1 MPLISAV
8 SWAVGPTS
16 APIIPKTFH
25 SPGNPPGG
33 GGGSAVYGSTVF
45 DGTGDS
51 LSINVGGA
59 GVGGSTYF
67 DGSGDY
73 LESASSLDFT
83 MGTGDFTVECWFK
96 PAFDTSVNNTYHAYM
111 WEIGNQRVYITI
123 DDGKLYLANAFIGAI
138 ANVSIGNIQNQW
150 HHVAVTKASN
160 VYTLWYDGQSQGTAS
175 DSNEITGPTGNEDLI
190 FRIANHTYWGS
201 TNYEFNGY
209 ISNMR
214 VIKGTAIYTSAFTP
228 STSPLTAISGT
239 VLLTCQN
246 STGTITDA
254 SSSNHTMT
262 VYGNSIASSDNP
274 FATTLNMGA
283 GDWTIEWWMQISNQN
298 PSTNSSIFDTRG
310 GGPAS
315 GAYHVMQVQTNRTL
329 MYFTNGNSKITTN
342 TVLDTGTWYH
352 VALQKSGN
360 VTTLYLDG
368 VAEGTYADT
377 QTYLP
382 PQNNIMIIGADD
394 NNSGYYYNG
403 FLSNFRMVKG
413 NTAYTP
419 NGGSAYF
426 DGTGDSLDVGTFT
439 IGTDAF
445 TIESW
450 FQPKFNTNGSDTVF
464 LYDVSSEDIRVTFKN
479 GNIRA
484 QLGSETELSYSIGT
498 LDYNTW
504 YYTALQRDSS
514 GNVNFYFDGAVVG
527 NYNGSGQNVSGNTL
541 RIGDKQAGSKEFH
554 GYISNFRIV
563 RGNALYPPAN
573 GGSASFDGTGDSIDT
588 TNPLP
593 VTGDFTMEG
602 WIYPTT
608 SGLYDGYFTT
618 CLDSG
623 ANGGIVVAKD
633 KFFVTHGGGSS
644 QIGFSSPIENNV
656 WSHIA
661 LQRSGNVF
669 SLYKDGSLQGT
680 TTVTVSL
687 TGSTIRLGS
696 RYTNTTT
703 YQLTGF
709 LSNFRIVTGT
719 TVYSGAFTPST
730 SPLTAISG
738 TQLLTCQNGTGS
750 ITDASSNN
758 YTITPN
764 GNTTA
769 SGSSPFAKSTTPLT
783 DITNTKLLTC
793 NTASGT
799 IIDASSNNHTVTTNG
814 DTVASGENPFYT
826 TYSFTP
832 STAPLTDVTGTQLL
846 TAFNPSGAITDSSSN
861 TYTITAHG
869 NARASQN
876 NPFGQDGGY
885 MYFNGVN
892 SYYRATGISSLIP
905 QMETTSATIEFWF
918 QIQQPNN
925 SGYPSTQI
933 AINLDDPTNSTSY
946 GRSNHH
952 LVLQFNMNG
961 ESGPYFRGDS
971 QHANYYYNFDAFTN
985 FQWYHFAY
993 VQKYDGSNLTAAGF
1007 INGKQIKDTKNVSV
1021 TSAMSISGYNELEIG
1036 GANNTSYTG
1045 GWNTYDFTGLIHD
1058 VRFVYGTAVYDIP
1071 AVDTG
1076 LNEQRFTPPSAK
1088 LTATGGTY
1096 PSTTNVNTNIPA
1108 GHTIL
1113 LTDIVGG
1120 ELVDTTGN
1128 MTFTKGGNPYQI
1140 MSTGS
1145 YTPYDT
1151 LYPNR
1156 TTNGWYTNTNFTSS
1170 NPQNDVTEIKG
1181 VATGD
1186 STNNII
1192 IAGSDAGTDK
1202 FGMIGSY
1209 DTSTG
1214 SSNWHTQVGQ
1224 NTDINNVIMKRKGGY
1239 VGHSVVCGQDFG
1251 HRHNMTPSVGL
1262 GYVGLFDTT
1271 GGSQWQRIVKPTSIV
1286 DSNDGMDIKDVAEDS
1301 LGNIWAFGESRVNG
1315 ANAGNYET
1323 WHLIKMDKDGIYQ
1336 SSWAYGGTTQQ
1347 FARKMAIDKDDNI
1360 YLCGYIYDPTGG
1372 NNYPHGLVMKIHKTG
1387 SLTWSKIMGK
1397 NYTGVHYDQFDDIGL
1412 TELGSS
1418 DGDGLVILGG
1428 STTHTLG
1435 NSATQGQ
1442 SKPWV
1447 VALNQSDGAM
1457 VMSKISNDTNHIG
1470 VTSMFV
1476 RDNEIWCVITD
1487 RDQSPY
1493 DFLLVKYGL
1502 GANLMEKYSISYSN
1516 SNTTC
1521 RDSGTLS
1528 VDTNGNLVIGA
1539 TRISGG
1545 NYRWYPTVM
1554 PADIESKKG
1563 TYGEIDIGNTTFGET
1578 NLSDVAGITNGYTYS
1593 NIVGQTTSMTIV
1605 DGFDSGSSAQPL
1617 IVATSPPYTDSGSP
1631 GNVIG

>member
-1 MPLISAV
+1 
-8 SWAVGPTS
+8 
-16 APIIPKTFH
+16 
-25 SPGNPPGG
+25 
-33 GGGSAVYGSTVF
+33 
-45 DGTGDS
+45 
-51 LSINVGGA
+51 
-59 GVGGSTYF
+59 
-67 DGSGDY
+67 
-73 LESASSLDFT
+73 
-83 MGTGDFTVECWFK
+83 
-96 PAFDTSVNNTYHAYM
+96 
-111 WEIGNQRVYITI
+111 
-123 DDGKLYLANAFIGAI
+123 
-138 ANVSIGNIQNQW
+138 
-150 HHVAVTKASN
+150 
-160 VYTLWYDGQSQGTAS
+160 
-175 DSNEITGPTGNEDLI
+175 
-190 FRIANHTYWGS
+190 
-201 TNYEFNGY
+201 
-209 ISNMR
+209 
-214 VIKGTAIYTSAFTP
+214 
-228 STSPLTAISGT
+228 
-239 VLLTCQN
+239 
-246 STGTITDA
+246 
-254 SSSNHTMT
+254 
-262 VYGNSIASSDNP
+262 
-274 FATTLNMGA
+274 
-283 GDWTIEWWMQISNQN
+283 
-298 PSTNSSIFDTRG
+298 
-310 GGPAS
+310 
-315 GAYHVMQVQTNRTL
+315 
-329 MYFTNGNSKITTN
+329 
-342 TVLDTGTWYH
+342 
-352 VALQKSGN
+352 
-360 VTTLYLDG
+360 
-368 VAEGTYADT
+368 
-377 QTYLP
+377 
-382 PQNNIMIIGADD
+382 
-394 NNSGYYYNG
+394 
-403 FLSNFRMVKG
+403 
-413 NTAYTP
+413 
-419 NGGSAYF
+419 
-426 DGTGDSLDVGTFT
+426 
-439 IGTDAF
+439 
-445 TIESW
+445 
-450 FQPKFNTNGSDTVF
+450 
-464 LYDVSSEDIRVTFKN
+464 
-479 GNIRA
+479 
-484 QLGSETELSYSIGT
+484 
-498 LDYNTW
+498 
-504 YYTALQRDSS
+504 
-514 GNVNFYFDGAVVG
+514 
-527 NYNGSGQNVSGNTL
+527 
-541 RIGDKQAGSKEFH
+541 
-554 GYISNFRIV
+554 
-563 RGNALYPPAN
+563 
-573 GGSASFDGTGDSIDT
+573 
-588 TNPLP
+588 
-593 VTGDFTMEG
+593 
-602 WIYPTT
+602 
-608 SGLYDGYFTT
+608 
-618 CLDSG
+618 
-623 ANGGIVVAKD
+623 
-633 KFFVTHGGGSS
+633 
-644 QIGFSSPIENNV
+644 
-656 WSHIA
+656 
-661 LQRSGNVF
+661 
-669 SLYKDGSLQGT
+669 
-680 TTVTVSL
+680 
-687 TGSTIRLGS
+687 
-696 RYTNTTT
+696 
-703 YQLTGF
+703 
-709 LSNFRIVTGT
+709 
-719 TVYSGAFTPST
+719 
-730 SPLTAISG
+730 
-738 TQLLTCQNGTGS
+738 
-750 ITDASSNN
+750 
-758 YTITPN
+758 
-764 GNTTA
+764 
-769 SGSSPFAKSTTPLT
+769 
-783 DITNTKLLTC
+783 
-793 NTASGT
+793 
-799 IIDASSNNHTVTTNG
+799 
-814 DTVASGENPFYT
+814 
-826 TYSFTP
+826 
-832 STAPLTDVTGTQLL
+832 
-846 TAFNPSGAITDSSSN
+846 
-861 TYTITAHG
+861 
-869 NARASQN
+869 
-876 NPFGQDGGY
+876 
-885 MYFNGVN
+885 
-892 SYYRATGISSLIP
+892 
-905 QMETTSATIEFWF
+905 
-918 QIQQPNN
+918 
-925 SGYPSTQI
+925 
-933 AINLDDPTNSTSY
+933 
-946 GRSNHH
+946 
-952 LVLQFNMNG
+952 MNG

-1128 MTFTKGGNPYQI
+1128 MTFTKGGNPTQI

-1251 HRHNMTPSVGL
+1251 HRYNMTPSVGL

-1271 GGSQWQRIVKPTSIV
+1271 GGSQWQRIIKPTSLV
-1286 DSNDGMDIKDVAEDS
+1286 DSNDAMDIKDVAEDS

-1578 NLSDVAGITNGYTYS
+1578 NLSDVNGITNGYTYS

>member
-1 MPLISAV
+1 MPLISAP
-8 SWAVGPTS
+8 SWAAGPTS
-16 APIIPKTFH
+16 APVIPKTFH

-33 GGGSAVYGSTVF
+33 GGG
-45 DGTGDS
+45 
-51 LSINVGGA
+51 
-59 GVGGSTYF
+59 
-67 DGSGDY
+67 
-73 LESASSLDFT
+73 
-83 MGTGDFTVECWFK
+83 
-96 PAFDTSVNNTYHAYM
+96 
-111 WEIGNQRVYITI
+111 
-123 DDGKLYLANAFIGAI
+123 
-138 ANVSIGNIQNQW
+138 
-150 HHVAVTKASN
+150 
-160 VYTLWYDGQSQGTAS
+160 
-175 DSNEITGPTGNEDLI
+175 
-190 FRIANHTYWGS
+190 
-201 TNYEFNGY
+201 
-209 ISNMR
+209 
-214 VIKGTAIYTSAFTP
+214 
-228 STSPLTAISGT
+228 
-239 VLLTCQN
+239 
-246 STGTITDA
+246 
-254 SSSNHTMT
+254 
-262 VYGNSIASSDNP
+262 
-274 FATTLNMGA
+274 
-283 GDWTIEWWMQISNQN
+283 
-298 PSTNSSIFDTRG
+298 
-310 GGPAS
+310 
-315 GAYHVMQVQTNRTL
+315 
-329 MYFTNGNSKITTN
+329 
-342 TVLDTGTWYH
+342 
-352 VALQKSGN
+352 
-360 VTTLYLDG
+360 
-368 VAEGTYADT
+368 
-377 QTYLP
+377 
-382 PQNNIMIIGADD
+382 
-394 NNSGYYYNG
+394 
-403 FLSNFRMVKG
+403 
-413 NTAYTP
+413 
-419 NGGSAYF
+419 
-426 DGTGDSLDVGTFT
+426 
-439 IGTDAF
+439 
-445 TIESW
+445 
-450 FQPKFNTNGSDTVF
+450 
-464 LYDVSSEDIRVTFKN
+464 
-479 GNIRA
+479 
-484 QLGSETELSYSIGT
+484 YS
-498 LDYNTW
+498 
-504 YYTALQRDSS
+504 
-514 GNVNFYFDGAVVG
+514 
-527 NYNGSGQNVSGNTL
+527 
-541 RIGDKQAGSKEFH
+541 
-554 GYISNFRIV
+554 
-563 RGNALYPPAN
+563 
-573 GGSASFDGTGDSIDT
+573 
-588 TNPLP
+588 
-593 VTGDFTMEG
+593 
-602 WIYPTT
+602 
-608 SGLYDGYFTT
+608 
-618 CLDSG
+618 
-623 ANGGIVVAKD
+623 
-633 KFFVTHGGGSS
+633 
-644 QIGFSSPIENNV
+644 
-656 WSHIA
+656 
-661 LQRSGNVF
+661 
-669 SLYKDGSLQGT
+669 
-680 TTVTVSL
+680 
-687 TGSTIRLGS
+687 
-696 RYTNTTT
+696 
-703 YQLTGF
+703 
-709 LSNFRIVTGT
+709 
-719 TVYSGAFTPST
+719 
-730 SPLTAISG
+730 
-738 TQLLTCQNGTGS
+738 
-750 ITDASSNN
+750 
-758 YTITPN
+758 
-764 GNTTA
+764 
-769 SGSSPFAKSTTPLT
+769 
-783 DITNTKLLTC
+783 
-793 NTASGT
+793 
-799 IIDASSNNHTVTTNG
+799 
-814 DTVASGENPFYT
+814 
-826 TYSFTP
+826 
-832 STAPLTDVTGTQLL
+832 
-846 TAFNPSGAITDSSSN
+846 
-861 TYTITAHG
+861 
-869 NARASQN
+869 
-876 NPFGQDGGY
+876 GGY
-885 MYFNGVN
+885 MYFDGIN

-933 AINLDDPTNSTSY
+933 AINLDDPTNSTSF

-1076 LNEQRFTPPSAK
+1076 LNVQRFTPPSAK

-1128 MTFTKGGNPYQI
+1128 MTFTKGGNPSPI
-1140 MSTGS
+1140 NLPSGS

-1156 TTNGWYTNTNFTSS
+1156 TTNGWYADTNFTSS

-1192 IAGSDAGTDK
+1192 IAGSDGGTDK

-1251 HRHNMTPSVGL
+1251 HRYNMTPSVGL

-1271 GGSQWQRIVKPTSIV
+1271 GGSQWQRIVKPTSLV

-1301 LGNIWAFGESRVNG
+1301 SGNIWAFGESRVNG

-1372 NNYPHGLVMKIHKTG
+1372 NNYPHGLVMKIDNTG

-1412 TELGSS
+1412 TELGSG

-1435 NSATQGQ
+1435 NSATQSK

-1447 VALNQSDGAM
+1447 VALNQSNGAM
-1457 VMSKISNDTNHIG
+1457 VMSKISNDTDHIG

-1487 RDQSPY
+1487 RDQSPH

-1516 SNTTC
+1516 SNSTC

-1528 VDTNGNLVIGA
+1528 VDTNGNLVIGV

-1563 TYGEIDIGNTTFGET
+1563 TYGAIDIGNTTFGET

-1593 NIVGQTTSMTIV
+1593 TITGQTTSMTIV

-1617 IVATSPPYTDSGSP
+1617 IVATSPPYTDSGSTT
-1631 GNVIG
+1631 IG